1 MKLHLLVAP
10 LAAAA
15 AATGAAA
22 AATGKNIVFL
32 LTDDQ
37 DALLGRSDEYTATGS
52 LEAMPQTQK
61 LLVSAGARLQNAFV
75 STPICCPSRTE
86 FFTGNYFH
94 NVRMP
99 NGAGGCMHADTSG
112 AADATGLFG
121 SFDGAGYD
129 VGIFGKVTNDQGSM
143 LEALARQTSAY
154 IDSPLDFNDYDGL
167 DYYRAFPNGT
177 NFTETL
183 NETNPVFG
191 TTYQTA
197 QIGNRTLRWL
207 DGDRSKP
214 FFAYVGPHAPH
225 FPAQPAPWHAGAFVD
240 LALPRTPN
248 YNASREGKAAH
259 AAQNPPLSERAAC
272 WQAHHFRMRWASLL
286 AVDDVVGAL
295 VDRLTT
301 MGVVDD
307 TYFVYA
313 SDHGY
318 KQGQWGIGTSKQHP
332 YELDVRIPVIVRGPG
347 IAAGATL
354 SPISTNVD
362 VLPTLLDLA
371 GVAGA
376 GGVDGRSWAGWLRG
390 GSADGWRDRLLVEY
404 ESVGTYFNDHSPAW
418 EDGNSTTASCGG
430 PMPRGPEG
438 ANTTTCVEG
447 EGVCYFVDSEASNSW
462 RSLRILNE
470 SEDTTYVEYDSTWS
484 WNESSVEFYELYDL
498 RVDPYQRRGAPRC
511 TPRSARITRAP
522 GARVRNALIGL

>member
-75 STPICCPSRTE
+75 STPICCPLAARAGKSRRPTRAGADRPRRRRLPALTRRRRPLIASRRGDAAAATWMFRWDGVAATPRIVPRGRGRARERRGHRSRTE

-214 FFAYVGPHAPH
+214 FFASFRRAE
-225 FPAQPAPWHAGAFVD
+225 
-240 LALPRTPN
+240 LPLMNR
-248 YNASREGKAAH
+248 GDAA
-259 AAQNPPLSERAAC
+259 AA
-272 WQAHHFRMRWASLL
+272 
-286 AVDDVVGAL
+286 
-295 VDRLTT
+295 
-301 MGVVDD
+301 
-307 TYFVYA
+307 
-313 SDHGY
+313 
-318 KQGQWGIGTSKQHP
+318 
-332 YELDVRIPVIVRGPG
+332 
-347 IAAGATL
+347 
-354 SPISTNVD
+354 
-362 VLPTLLDLA
+362 
-371 GVAGA
+371 
-376 GGVDGRSWAGWLRG
+376 
-390 GSADGWRDRLLVEY
+390 
-404 ESVGTYFNDHSPAW
+404 
-418 EDGNSTTASCGG
+418 
-430 PMPRGPEG
+430 
-438 ANTTTCVEG
+438 
-447 EGVCYFVDSEASNSW
+447 
-462 RSLRILNE
+462 
-470 SEDTTYVEYDSTWS
+470 TWIFL
-484 WNESSVEFYELYDL
+484 W
-498 RVDPYQRRGAPRC
+498 
-511 TPRSARITRAP
+511 
-522 GARVRNALIGL
+522 